1 MRMRSVAINCV
12 RPLLEWLHGA
22 VRVASV
28 LAALVVSG
36 VAVAQPSAGGSA
48 PFAPP
53 TAIEQL
59 REASAS
65 ASKPEFVRHLED
77 GPGFKASLVAY
88 RVGGRRL
95 HALVATPESVAPRQ
109 GFPVLVALHGYHPN
123 PPRYGYGQDGQD
135 RRPGDYYRS
144 VPGAYARAG
153 FMVVMPDY
161 RGHSNSDGAVFT
173 QHPLAPA
180 YYAEDVVGLL
190 HGLSAL
196 PGADTTQVFVWG
208 HSMGGE
214 IALRAV
220 LAWPE
225 VKAASLW
232 STSGGDAWE
241 QAHHYDRLNAPLQQ
255 DSTNRPKAGLDRLR
269 SALAAFGL
277 QDRQE
282 AREPLLHLHLLKTPL
297 ILHHALEDTST
308 DHRWSARLARDLY
321 LRGLTYEFHS
331 YPGSDHFFQE
341 PQRTHAVARDIAFFK
356 AHQGTRSNAVP
367 KITAPT
373 STQDTK

>member
-1 MRMRSVAINCV
+1 MRMRSVDLNCMHP
-12 RPLLEWLHGA
+12 PLAWRHAA
-22 VRVASV
+22 VRAASV
-28 LAALVVSG
+28 LAVFVVSG
-36 VAVAQPSAGGSA
+36 AAFAQPSATGPA

-53 TAIEQL
+53 TAIEKL
-59 REASAS
+59 RKASAS

-88 RVGGRRL
+88 RVSGRRL

-161 RGHSNSDGAVFT
+161 RGHSNSDGAEFT

-214 IALRAV
+214 IALRTV

-241 QAHHYDRLNAPLQQ
+241 QAHHYDRLNAPLQV
-255 DSTNRPKAGLDRLR
+255 DSINRPKAGLDRLR
-269 SALAAFGL
+269 SALAAFGP

-282 AREPLLHLHLLKTPL
+282 TREPLRHLHLLKTPL

-331 YPGSDHFFQE
+331 YAGSEHFFQE

-356 AHQGTRSNAVP
+356 VHQSMKSIVAP
-367 KITAPT
+367 KTTAPT
-373 STQDTK
+373 STQDTQ